1 MKKAIIITLLMIL
14 STLIQKVD
22 AFSVENK
29 TLSKIEVA
37 EKIQIKENIEEK
49 NKKRLENI
57 EKTIENKL
65 IFLELKEEFKIL
77 PETKKISFFKE
88 ILENVNSQIE
98 IFEKS
103 SYPIWEKK
111 LEINLVLRKKLEE
124 RISKLYNTEIENAE
138 ILIELIEIN

>member
-1 MKKAIIITLLMIL
+1 MIL

-22 AFSVENK
+22 AFSMKNK

-49 NKKRLENI
+49 NKKRVENI

-65 IFLELKEEFKIL
+65 IFLELKEEFKVL